1 MGSKMARPA
10 KKETRGGARPNS
22 GPKKQTLSV
31 RQVQELLKRAKDFA
45 KRTGKTVD
53 DILLEF
59 VYGEDVNGDPIQIGV
74 RDRLA
79 ALKLFKDHTSIKP
92 GEGGEADKQLGP
104 TIYLP
109 EHDAPD
115 NVTPIK

>member
-1 MGSKMARPA
+1 MRQVKELLQTA
-10 KKETRGGARPNS
+10 KK
-22 GPKKQTLSV
+22 
-31 RQVQELLKRAKDFA
+31 FA

-59 VYGEDVNGDPIQIGV
+59 IYGETIDGEPMKIGQ

-79 ALKLFKDHTSIKP
+79 AMKLFKDHTSIKP

-109 EHDAPD
+109 EHKAPD

>member
-1 MGSKMARPA
+1 MAKPA
-10 KKETRGGARPNS
+10 KKENRCGARPNS

-31 RQVQELLKRAKDFA
+31 RQVQELLNRAKDFA

-59 VYGEDVNGDPIQIGV
+59 VYGQTVDGEELKIGV

-109 EHDAPD
+109 EHKAPD
-115 NVTPIK
+115 NVTPITK